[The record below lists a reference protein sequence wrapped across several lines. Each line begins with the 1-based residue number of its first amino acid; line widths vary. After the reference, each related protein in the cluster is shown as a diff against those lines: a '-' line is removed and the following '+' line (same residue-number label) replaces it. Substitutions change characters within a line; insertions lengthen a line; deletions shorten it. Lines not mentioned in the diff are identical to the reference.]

1 MLLFIVSVSMLIR
14 VPSIEQLKILDYP
27 PVEKRTEEGYEV
39 VVDEYELLVRLSP
52 SEYEIIIED
61 LDKYF
66 KDKAISYPSWS
77 EVRDSIYYLANTYPN
92 ITKLDTVGP
101 PTYEGRLILAL
112 KISDNPDIDEDEPEI
127 LIEGLHHARE
137 WPAVVMP
144 LFIMDTLITGY
155 VNNVPDIKAFVED
168 LEIWFIPCVNPD
180 GYKYSHDDGDPWWRK
195 NRRYFPSSGTY
206 GVDPNRNYWGYP
218 DTLAEGNWGTPNG
231 ASNNPNSYT
240 YMGPSP
246 VSESG
251 PRGVMELRSVHE
263 FIASISYHTYSELVL
278 WPFGHTD
285 NPAPDSDLL
294 SWVGTE
300 MANRISGQFGGTYT
314 PHQSVGLYP
323 TVGDETDFGYG
334 YSLFKLGQM
343 SLPYTIEMCASF
355 APSEGYLPQIIHE
368 NFDAI
373 YWLFEHAFEIK
384 DSVEKRE
391 RVVLEFDS
399 LADTVPPKFSISWYP
414 VSWDPEAY
422 FYMLREYG
430 ALSYVTDGAESN
442 SNLWILD
449 GFSRVTS
456 DAHTGSYSFYSDNN
470 GGGEYVTLMRTKY
483 PFPPPESFSYWIKYD
498 ITDNYDFGYF
508 EISEDGRFY
517 YEVRDYVGNST
528 GWIEEYIDLRN
539 FCDSVFGDSL
549 QEIYYRFRLCT
560 SYGSEIWI
568 DDIINIGA
576 FGFDS
581 IIDTVTNNSYT
592 FNSHPLGRYYITIR
606 GENAI
611 GWGDWCNPICFNVS
625 SGTYV
630 IDSDIEPKRF
640 ELYNVYPNPV
650 YRSCVFQ
657 YSIPEG
663 GDVKLSIFDIAGR
676 DVVTLVDKHQSPGLY
691 RISWDGK
698 DSDRMD
704 LSCGVYFYRL
714 SVNDYISTRKLI
726 LVR

>member
-1 MLLFIVSVSMLIR
+1 
-14 VPSIEQLKILDYP
+14 
-27 PVEKRTEEGYEV
+27 
-39 VVDEYELLVRLSP
+39 
-52 SEYEIIIED
+52 
-61 LDKYF
+61 
-66 KDKAISYPSWS
+66 
-77 EVRDSIYYLANTYPN
+77 
-92 ITKLDTVGP
+92 
-101 PTYEGRLILAL
+101 
-112 KISDNPDIDEDEPEI
+112 
-127 LIEGLHHARE
+127 
-137 WPAVVMP
+137 
-144 LFIMDTLITGY
+144 
-155 VNNVPDIKAFVED
+155 
-168 LEIWFIPCVNPD
+168 
-180 GYKYSHDDGDPWWRK
+180 
-195 NRRYFPSSGTY
+195 
-206 GVDPNRNYWGYP
+206 
-218 DTLAEGNWGTPNG
+218 
-231 ASNNPNSYT
+231 
-240 YMGPSP
+240 
-246 VSESG
+246 
-251 PRGVMELRSVHE
+251 
-263 FIASISYHTYSELVL
+263 
-278 WPFGHTD
+278 
-285 NPAPDSDLL
+285 
-294 SWVGTE
+294 
-300 MANRISGQFGGTYT
+300 
-314 PHQSVGLYP
+314 
-323 TVGDETDFGYG
+323 
-334 YSLFKLGQM
+334 
-343 SLPYTIEMCASF
+343 
-355 APSEGYLPQIIHE
+355 
-368 NFDAI
+368 
-373 YWLFEHAFEIK
+373 
-384 DSVEKRE
+384 
-391 RVVLEFDS
+391 
-399 LADTVPPKFSISWYP
+399 
-414 VSWDPEAY
+414 
-422 FYMLREYG
+422 
-430 ALSYVTDGAESN
+430 
-442 SNLWILD
+442 
-449 GFSRVTS
+449 
-456 DAHTGSYSFYSDNN
+456 DNN

-498 ITDNYDFGYF
+498 IADNYDFGYF